1 MKSKQ
6 QTAKKFIWIEIKHG
20 DDLLKT
26 ISDFCLENNIKNG
39 LIFAIGALQKAEIG
53 YYHQQDKTFGENL
66 INEPTEIVSCLGN
79 VSLKEGKPF
88 VHAHISVAD
97 KRGNVL
103 GGHLNPGC
111 VVFACECLIIHLEG
125 GQLTRNLDERTGLSL
140 WDFS

>member
-1 MKSKQ
+1 MKLKQ
-6 QTAKKFIWIEIKHG
+6 QTSKKYIWVQIKHG

-39 LIFAIGALQKAEIG
+39 LIFAIGALQKAELG
-53 YYHQQDKTFGENL
+53 YYHQQDKIFCENS

-79 VSLKEGKPF
+79 VSLKEGRPF

-97 KRGNVL
+97 KKGNVF
-103 GGHLNPGC
+103 GGHLNLGC
-111 VVFACECLIIHLEG
+111 LVFACECLIVHLEG
-125 GQLTRNLDERTGLSL
+125 DQLTRNSDETTGLSL